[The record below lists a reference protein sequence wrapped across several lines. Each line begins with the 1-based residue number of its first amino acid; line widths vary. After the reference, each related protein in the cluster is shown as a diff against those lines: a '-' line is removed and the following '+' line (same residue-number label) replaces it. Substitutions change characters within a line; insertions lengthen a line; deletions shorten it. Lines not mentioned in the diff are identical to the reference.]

1 MNTYEC
7 LSSTGC
13 GLFMTPWQVSTDWL
27 NVLSSWLIY
36 KLRSDCKPYS
46 MHFEQRFPIQAVT
59 SRAEKFS
66 FFAQVF
72 FFCCVQLIK
81 EHTHSHQCPT
91 VDVINVVATI
101 IISPN
106 QSDECPSNINCNL
119 RFLPFFFPFFVNIFC
134 FTPCVLTGCGRYTVK
149 SESPNENECKY
160 CGGAG
165 WRKKSTLPIEIF
177 MWDRPQFQFWLNYSK
192 IRFLFC
198 FVFFFFVRGGRHFL
212 AYVSQRKSSG
222 TKKPKATERQR
233 LLLLTLLHFTLLHFH
248 LTPTR
253 ATGGNTVGQD
263 HFLLAKNSYYAKF
276 TRKWKQI

>member
-101 IISPN
+101 KISPN

-119 RFLPFFFPFFVNIFC
+119 RFLPIFFFIFC
-134 FTPCVLTGCGRYTVK
+134 
-149 SESPNENECKY
+149 KY
-160 CGGAG
+160 
-165 WRKKSTLPIEIF
+165 
-177 MWDRPQFQFWLNYSK
+177 
-192 IRFLFC
+192 FLFYPMC
-198 FVFFFFVRGGRHFL
+198 YDRLRPLHCQKRIAEWKRMQILRRGGL
-212 AYVSQRKSSG
+212 EKKKALSPLKYSCG
-222 TKKPKATERQR
+222 TGR
-233 LLLLTLLHFTLLHFH
+233 
-248 LTPTR
+248 
-253 ATGGNTVGQD
+253 
-263 HFLLAKNSYYAKF
+263 NSNF
-276 TRKWKQI
+276 D